1 MTGVRSASVGLALV
15 VAFVAAGAATLGRY
29 GVTWDEALG
38 DLYFGDVYL
47 AFFQSG
53 CDFDRLP
60 PGPPKPPEHWSLPG
74 QPAIAQ
80 SVLRDSP
87 FHFWPVGNLVV
98 AAFGEVFDRRLH
110 WLNPIDARHLGIV
123 FLGALALAAVWTFA
137 REAFGTTA
145 AAAAV
150 LILGTFPEF
159 FSLSHDVVKDVG
171 ECALYSW
178 TLVAFWRAWLRL
190 SFGWLAAAAVLFG
203 LALGTKLNAAF
214 AVATLALWLSTLALF
229 PEQGRSPA
237 VPRRPN
243 VPDRSG
249 RSILRGIAAL
259 AAVVVVG
266 FGVFVASWPWLWPD
280 IFGRLAE
287 HARVFREVA
296 GGGPDSWQLA
306 PVAEAF
312 VRTPPALLAAFAAG
326 LVACVAWPRARAQGR
341 AVLLLL
347 LWMAVPIVRCAAP
360 GFRNYDG
367 IRRFLE
373 YLPAF
378 AILGGVGVAAA
389 CDAIGSRLA
398 PRARTALACAV
409 ALAVVAHSIWIDV
422 RLHPNQHAYLNTWK
436 GDRVPGDNWGGSFR
450 DAIGWINKNA
460 ELGASIFAP
469 IGQHMIEVMAPV
481 LLRPDV
487 VLAQVKSDA
496 SKDSILPVTTSW
508 PSRGRPRYAILLNRP
523 QWSERA
529 WAWLAAHEPER
540 WRIEADGQP
549 ILLIFQLR
557 PGDFEPETR

>member
-1 MTGVRSASVGLALV
+1 MKGTLLGFLLIA
-15 VAFVAAGAATLGRY
+15 AFVAAGAATLDRY

-53 CDFDRLP
+53 CHFDRLP
-60 PGPPKPPEHWSLPG
+60 PGPQKPPEHWGLPG
-74 QPAIAQ
+74 QPAIAK

-87 FHFWPVGNLVV
+87 FHFWPVGNVVV

-123 FLGALALAAVWTFA
+123 FLAALALAAVWTFA

-178 TLVAFWRAWLRL
+178 TLVAFWRAHRRKSLLWLGAGSL
-190 SFGWLAAAAVLFG
+190 LYG

-214 AVATLALWLSTLALF
+214 AFVTAAVWLATLAAF
-229 PEQGRSPA
+229 G
-237 VPRRPN
+237 PRRAAGER
-243 VPDRSG
+243 RSY
-249 RSILRGIAAL
+249 RGLLEL
-259 AAVVVVG
+259 AAVLVAG
-266 FGVFVASWPWLWPD
+266 SAVFVASWPWLWPD
-280 IFGRLAE
+280 VPGRLAE

-296 GGGPDSWQLA
+296 GGGPDSWQLT
-306 PVAEAF
+306 PVLEAF

-326 LVACVAWPRARAQGR
+326 LVACVAWPRVRAQGG

-347 LWMAVPIVRCAAP
+347 LWLAVPLVRCAAP

-378 AILGGVGVAAA
+378 AIFGGVGVAAV
-389 CDAIGSRLA
+389 CELVGSRLA

-409 ALAVVAHSIWIDV
+409 TLATAAPSVWIDV
-422 RLHPNQHAYLNTWK
+422 RLHPNQHAYLNRWK
-436 GDRVPGDNWGGSFR
+436 DDRVPGDNWGGSFR
-450 DAIGWINKNA
+450 DAIGWINANA
-460 ELGASIFAP
+460 EPGASIFAP
-469 IGQHMIEVMAPV
+469 IGQHMIDLMAPT

-487 VLAQVKSDA
+487 VLAEVKSDA
-496 SKDSILPVTTSW
+496 SKDSILPVTTDW
-508 PSRGRPRYAILLNRP
+508 PSRGKARYAILLNRP

-529 WAWLAAHEPER
+529 YAWLAAHEPER

-549 ILLIFQLR
+549 ILLIFQLK